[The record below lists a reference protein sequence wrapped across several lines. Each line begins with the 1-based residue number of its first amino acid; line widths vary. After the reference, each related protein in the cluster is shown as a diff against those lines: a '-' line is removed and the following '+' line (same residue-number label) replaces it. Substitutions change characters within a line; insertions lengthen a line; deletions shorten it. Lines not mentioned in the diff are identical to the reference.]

1 MGDPLILPP
10 DEMAALR
17 TAIEAA
23 YGPDWRDKIAVPRP
37 VGDPLTKDEV
47 RQLLR
52 ECVTVV
58 KPGEILL
65 LQPGADYTP
74 NQIREIQKIADWWLE
89 ENAPAIKALVVPGEA
104 HQVVRQDAGILP

>member
-1 MGDPLILPP
+1 
-10 DEMAALR
+10 MAALR

-37 VGDPLTKDEV
+37 VGDPLTEDEV

-58 KPGEILL
+58 KPGDVLVIRAYENWTVQQQRA
-65 LQPGADYTP
+65 LQDVLNDMHEAGAVP
-74 NQIREIQKIADWWLE
+74 FRS
-89 ENAPAIKALVVPGEA
+89 LVVPGAELGVAEA
-104 HQVVRQDAGILP
+104 PDMGFFT